1 MHVCVITAP
10 TGDCPLNR
18 YDPHAARQ
26 TKETRDA
33 VAASLRELGH
43 EVSVLEAGPS
53 LLLDIE
59 ALKPEV
65 LFNMATGYRSK
76 KDQANIAALLE
87 LSGIPFTG
95 ATSHG
100 HLVGLHKHLAKMVM
114 QAIGVR
120 TPPFRVAFGEGDLN
134 TGLTEGLRFPV
145 IVKPAAEGSSVGIT
159 ADSVVTSNA
168 DAALVASKVLRDFG
182 PPVLVE
188 EFISGREFTVALL
201 GHPRLRALPPEE
213 IIFKEG
219 DMYTY
224 GVKARDNVT
233 VKCPADIPEDLARD
247 LEDMASRAATAIGC
261 RDAARVDIR
270 LDGDGKAYVLE
281 VNTLPGMMPGYSE
294 FPRIAAEVGISFA
307 ELVKTLIEGA
317 IYRARGE
324 NVPQAF
330 I

>member
-18 YDPHAARQ
+18 YDPHAAEQ
-26 TKETRDA
+26 TRRTRDA
-33 VAASLRELGH
+33 AVRSLRELNYR
-43 EVSVLEAGPS
+43 VSVIEAGPS
-53 LLLDIE
+53 MLMEIE
-59 ALKPEV
+59 TTKPEV
-65 LFNMATGYRSK
+65 LLNLATGYRSK
-76 KDQANIAALLE
+76 KDQANIAAVLE

-100 HLVGLHKHLAKMVM
+100 HIVGLHKHLAKMVM

-134 TGLTEGLRFPV
+134 ERLTEGLRFPV

-159 ADSVVTSNA
+159 ADSVVSGHA
-168 DAALVASKVLRDFG
+168 EAVAVASKLMGDFG

-201 GHPRLRALPPEE
+201 GYPRLKALPVEE
-213 IIFKEG
+213 IIFNEG

-224 GVKARDNVT
+224 GVKFRDNVT
-233 VKCPADIPEDLARD
+233 VKCPADIPGDLAAA
-247 LEDMASRAATAIGC
+247 LQDMAAKAATAIGC

-270 LDGDGKAYVLE
+270 LDGDGTPYVLE
-281 VNTLPGMMPGYSE
+281 INTLPGMMPDYSE
-294 FPRIAAEVGISFA
+294 FPRIAAEVGIA
-307 ELVKTLIEGA
+307 YTELVKTLVQGA
-317 IYRARGE
+317 VKRAREG
-324 NVPQAF
+324 NGP
-330 I
+330 